1 MPVFKLMTLPQGGEP
16 GIKHNAEAA
25 FGCLRIC
32 FVFYGSP

>member
-16 GIKHNAEAA
+16 GINAEAA